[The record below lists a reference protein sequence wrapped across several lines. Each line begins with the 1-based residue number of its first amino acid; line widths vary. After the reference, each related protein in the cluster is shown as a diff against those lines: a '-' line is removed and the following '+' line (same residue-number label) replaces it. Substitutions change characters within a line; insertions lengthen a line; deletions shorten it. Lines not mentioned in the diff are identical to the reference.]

1 MTQETNTIY
10 IDTREKDR
18 IKKAKK
24 YFTKH
29 PINNSKIKTKQLQSA
44 DYTYKNI
51 GIEFKTTTDFITSLK
66 NGRLHKEI
74 IQMNQ
79 DYEKTYLI
87 IAGPIQE
94 TIRKEYWRT
103 RNKKEQTITLKNY
116 LGAIA
121 SYNQITNVTQVENT
135 NQAFHLIKALFEK
148 GTDNK
153 NREIIEPM
161 TKTNNTIT
169 NFLSCIPGINTK
181 APEIIETLEI
191 ETLEDL
197 LQTTTEDLTKVDGIG
212 KKKAE
217 KIMEWIK

>member
-10 IDTREKDR
+10 IDTREKNR
-18 IKKAKK
+18 IKKAKT

-29 PINNSKIKTKQLQSA
+29 PINNSKTETKQLQSA
-44 DYTYKNI
+44 DYAYKNI

-74 IQMNQ
+74 LQMNN

-87 IAGPIQE
+87 IAGPIHE

-103 RNKKEQTITLKNY
+103 QNRKEQTITIKSY

-121 SYNQITNVTQVENT
+121 SYNQITDVIQVET
-135 NQAFHLIKALFEK
+135 TKQAFHLIRALFEK

-153 NREIIEPM
+153 NRSIPTPM
-161 TKTNNTIT
+161 TKTDNTLT
-169 NFLSCIPGINTK
+169 NFLSCIPGISSK
-181 APEIIETLEI
+181 APVIIETLKL

-197 LQTTTEDLTKVDGIG
+197 LQVTIDDLTSVDGIG